1 MMEEMVRK
9 AQDLMEK
16 QADLNEETG
25 DASPQDGGKMNELSE
40 RQEELAREAAEMQK
54 SADDLAK
61 EMDDPKASQQLSEMS
76 QEMKSPDGPQK
87 NMENAAQDLQQQKQ
101 QQAMQQQQQA
111 MEKMVSL
118 FKRAQ
123 QAQQSM
129 QQNQNAQMAANFQK
143 YARQTLDLSFRQE
156 DLAGGLKQGSTME
169 QEPSAMGSFAEEQLS
184 YLQAT
189 EKVANEIMKMGMMSM
204 QVPPGL
210 VEALGEAIN
219 RKQSS
224 MLFLEQNKP
233 YMSTAH
239 AHNAVESLNKATIEM
254 LRTAQSCQSGQ
265 SGQGKPS
272 AQQMLQG
279 MIPRQQDIIRE
290 TQAMMQMRIT
300 EEALRQQQQA
310 ALDRLAGEQRSLQEI
325 AKQIQESAQA
335 ERPLGKLDR
344 AIQEMEAVVESL
356 KQGNL
361 NDDLL
366 SRQQRILS
374 RMLDAERSVH
384 TRDYEKERESMTA
397 DEVFSRTLG
406 RRPESADA
414 QSLRDEIQ
422 RAMQLKAP
430 GEFEE
435 LIRMYFRALADEAPM
450 DAAPRGQ

>member
-1 MMEEMVRK
+1 
-9 AQDLMEK
+9 
-16 QADLNEETG
+16 
-25 DASPQDGGKMNELSE
+25 
-40 RQEELAREAAEMQK
+40 
-54 SADDLAK
+54 
-61 EMDDPKASQQLSEMS
+61 
-76 QEMKSPDGPQK
+76 
-87 NMENAAQDLQQQKQ
+87 
-101 QQAMQQQQQA
+101 
-111 MEKMVSL
+111 
-118 FKRAQ
+118 
-123 QAQQSM
+123 
-129 QQNQNAQMAANFQK
+129 
-143 YARQTLDLSFRQE
+143 
-156 DLAGGLKQGSTME
+156 
-169 QEPSAMGSFAEEQLS
+169 
-184 YLQAT
+184 
-189 EKVANEIMKMGMMSM
+189 
-204 QVPPGL
+204 
-210 VEALGEAIN
+210 
-219 RKQSS
+219 
-224 MLFLEQNKP
+224 
-233 YMSTAH
+233 
-239 AHNAVESLNKATIEM
+239 
-254 LRTAQSCQSGQ
+254 
-265 SGQGKPS
+265 
-272 AQQMLQG
+272 MLQG

-361 NDDLL
+361 TDDLL